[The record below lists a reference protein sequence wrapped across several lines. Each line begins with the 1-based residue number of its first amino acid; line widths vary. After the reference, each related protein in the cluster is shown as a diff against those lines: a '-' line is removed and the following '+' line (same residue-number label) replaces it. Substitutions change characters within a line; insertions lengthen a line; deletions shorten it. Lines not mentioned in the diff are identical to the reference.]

1 MKKLLIHIIAAGLGL
16 YLAAMFVPNVS
27 LDIYPESSFFGI
39 PLTAVWQM
47 FSILGL
53 TLGLL
58 NYFVKPILK
67 VLALPLQI
75 ITLGFFSLVIN
86 FGLIYAVDLIFKEL
100 YIGLWMPL
108 VYTALI
114 IWAISTVFSLIIK
127 EESK

>member
-1 MKKLLIHIIAAGLGL
+1 MKKFLINLIAASLGL
-16 YLAAMFVPNVS
+16 WLAVIFVPNVS
-27 LDIYPESSFFGI
+27 LTLYPDSSFFGI
-39 PLTAVWQM
+39 AITAAWQM
-47 FSILGL
+47 FLILGII
-53 TLGLL
+53 LGLL

-86 FGLIYAVDLIFKEL
+86 FGLIYTVDLIFKEL

-114 IWAISTVFSLIIK
+114 IWTIGTVLSLLIK
-127 EESK
+127 EE